1 MDSQTKLVSKVKT
14 EIDEVLSI
22 FEKARG
28 RSLEARINIGELSEG
43 LLRDDPIAEELK
55 TLKSSLV
62 AAEGK
67 ISDSESKIKAGFKG
81 LKGLVSDLAK
91 ARKTVEED
99 GKDSAN

>member
-1 MDSQTKLVSKVKT
+1 MDNQKELISKAKV
-14 EIDEVLSI
+14 EIDEVVAM

-43 LLRDDPIAEELK
+43 LLRDDPIAEELR

-67 ISDSESKIKAGFKG
+67 ISDSESEIKAGFKG

-91 ARKTVEED
+91 ARKTEGGN